1 MLTAQLIS
9 QMAALLKHVMVGDV
23 MTSPARSININDPF
37 STAEEIF
44 VKEGFRH
51 LPVVDSQEK
60 IVGVI
65 SQRDVYRAIAPRRF
79 LDDSVVYRE
88 GIIVDKDGYY
98 ERESLNHYVLKHIM
112 RRQPKCVTADQ
123 FLANAVHIMTLDKVG
138 CVPVID
144 HQQHVAGIITRTD
157 LLKFLSKITWSGG

>member
-1 MLTAQLIS
+1 MLTPHLIS
-9 QMAALLKHVMVGDV
+9 QMAELLKHVTVADI
-23 MTSPARSININDPF
+23 MTSPARIININDPF
-37 STAEEIF
+37 ATAEEIF

-51 LPVVDSQEK
+51 LPVVDAQQR

-79 LDDSVVYRE
+79 LDDSVIYRE

-98 ERESLNHYVLKHIM
+98 EKDSLNHYVLKHIM

-123 FLANAVHIMTLDKVG
+123 LAAQAVHIMTLDKVG
-138 CVPVID
+138 SVPVITPEK
-144 HQQHVAGIITRTD
+144 HVVGIVTRTD
-157 LLKFLSKITWSGG
+157 VLKFLSKITWAK